1 MPAQTARPFY
11 GVDSMV
17 FVYHFEANPE
27 FGDAAGRLLQAAE
40 QGRCRL
46 VTSVLTLAEVLVV
59 PKRHHADALAARY
72 RELFR
77 SFPNLTVVPIDEA
90 IAERA
95 AGLRAEHNLRTPDA
109 LQVATAMREGADA
122 FVTEDRRLRA
132 AKPCR
137 MVSLAQA
144 AR

>member
-1 MPAQTARPFY
+1 MPAQTARPLY

-17 FVYHFEANPE
+17 FVYHFGANEE
-27 FGDAAGRLLQAAE
+27 FGQAAGRLLQFAE

-46 VTSVLTLAEVLVV
+46 VTSVLALAEVLVV
-59 PKRHHADALAARY
+59 PKRHRADALTARY
-72 RELFR
+72 RDLFR
-77 SFPNLTVVPIDEA
+77 SFPNLTVVPIDEE

-95 AGLRAEHNLRTPDA
+95 AELRARHGLHTPDA

-137 MVSLAQA
+137 MISLAQA